1 MDEEPDLAGQLS
13 IDEAKEPD
21 RIKKAVLQGLIE
33 KNVNLSD
40 LELGELLGFKTSS
53 IEEVRKAVRRSQ
65 RDKKGEKCHSW
76 DYVLAFDVGDDELIE
91 PPSELKE
98 AATENGDTHEDW
110 VNGMKRSKYFGQII
124 NEIWGRLENKK
135 EIGGIEI
142 LSPGLKV
149 DGFRSREWPTE
160 TAADGDGVDRSEVT
174 YFLVVGITENALKW
188 WADKRDTDLLID
200 PEGAIKLGRKRGFP
214 LAVNTAMNE
223 EEAAEINDAGEARYP
238 LSMLLWD
245 YMYGEYNQAAD
256 PTVYKHYP
264 RKKGNDELMTV
275 FDEKTRLRIIY
286 ECMISDQNAG
296 GAEIKIE
303 DWIKNKKHPLKAV
316 FALHDADQQQ
326 NFVDNWIK
334 NWKVSSLM
342 QAPLEDIRNYF
353 GEPVA
358 FYFGF
363 LMFYLRWLVAPAAVG
378 LIFFVWQMATLAE
391 GEYTIAVSGIPIM
404 GLFMIFW
411 CVAFV
416 DFWLRQEAR
425 YRHQWGMTKFED
437 KAVARPQFEG
447 EWTINSVTGL
457 RDEEYSFVHRG
468 CKQTCVYWGIT
479 IFMGGCV
486 TLVLLVLMERDA
498 DPNAIDVKV
507 GLGIANSVMIIVFD
521 AIYKKLSE
529 YGNNWENHKTD
540 QDYQNN
546 MIAKSFVFRFVNS
559 FASLFYLAFIRPWT
573 GKYAFYI
580 KYYDDV
586 CDGAADY
593 MSNMFTNYN
602 DGLTNGTLATTY
614 DFDEYADTS
623 CFANCAADPDDCLD
637 TCDAVAH
644 KGDEGSAIWELIY
657 EGYNIV
663 ANSSAQA
670 ESACE
675 YGYSSSSSTA
685 DNVYECTKLCSFDDM
700 LSDRNQ
706 VILFELQI
714 QLITL
719 FLTAIVIQ
727 NTLEVGVPFLKEYI
741 AKKKEEKENG
751 GMVQEKSEAEIQMD
765 KDRYANT
772 IDDMSEMVVQFGYVT
787 LFVMCFPL
795 IPLLAII
802 NNIFELKVDATNLV
816 MSSQRPDPNGSY
828 GLGTWNSVLSLFSI
842 LSVATNAL
850 LITSRTNLLN
860 DLIGSDGE
868 TVKLYFFC
876 GLSVFLS
883 VVVAIEKWV
892 IPDVPDAVEKAEE
905 RQRNVEDYLIK
916 GSALDDADD
925 DEVDVAEEPEEDKD
939 VDEWP
944 FNPHLESLDV
954 NEAMN
959 KVPIKLSGLDPGQ
972 MGV

>member
-1 MDEEPDLAGQLS
+1 
-13 IDEAKEPD
+13 
-21 RIKKAVLQGLIE
+21 
-33 KNVNLSD
+33 
-40 LELGELLGFKTSS
+40 
-53 IEEVRKAVRRSQ
+53 
-65 RDKKGEKCHSW
+65 
-76 DYVLAFDVGDDELIE
+76 
-91 PPSELKE
+91 
-98 AATENGDTHEDW
+98 
-110 VNGMKRSKYFGQII
+110 
-124 NEIWGRLENKK
+124 
-135 EIGGIEI
+135 
-142 LSPGLKV
+142 
-149 DGFRSREWPTE
+149 
-160 TAADGDGVDRSEVT
+160 
-174 YFLVVGITENALKW
+174 
-188 WADKRDTDLLID
+188 
-200 PEGAIKLGRKRGFP
+200 
-214 LAVNTAMNE
+214 
-223 EEAAEINDAGEARYP
+223 
-238 LSMLLWD
+238 
-245 YMYGEYNQAAD
+245 
-256 PTVYKHYP
+256 
-264 RKKGNDELMTV
+264 
-275 FDEKTRLRIIY
+275 
-286 ECMISDQNAG
+286 
-296 GAEIKIE
+296 
-303 DWIKNKKHPLKAV
+303 
-316 FALHDADQQQ
+316 
-326 NFVDNWIK
+326 
-334 NWKVSSLM
+334 
-342 QAPLEDIRNYF
+342 
-353 GEPVA
+353 
-358 FYFGF
+358 
-363 LMFYLRWLVAPAAVG
+363 
-378 LIFFVWQMATLAE
+378 
-391 GEYTIAVSGIPIM
+391 
-404 GLFMIFW
+404 
-411 CVAFV
+411 
-416 DFWLRQEAR
+416 
-425 YRHQWGMTKFED
+425 
-437 KAVARPQFEG
+437 
-447 EWTINSVTGL
+447 
-457 RDEEYSFVHRG
+457 
-468 CKQTCVYWGIT
+468 
-479 IFMGGCV
+479 
-486 TLVLLVLMERDA
+486 LVLLVLMERDE
-498 DPNAIDVKV
+498 DPNATDVKI

-521 AIYKKLSE
+521 AIYKKVSE

-573 GKYAFYI
+573 GAYAFYI

-593 MSNMFTNYN
+593 MSNMFNAYI
-602 DGLTNGTLATTY
+602 DGKTNGTLATTY
-614 DFDEYADTS
+614 DFDAYADTD
-623 CFANCAADPDDCLD
+623 CFADCAADPDDCLD

-644 KGDEGSAIWELIY
+644 AGDEGAAIWELIY

-663 ANSSAQA
+663 ANTSTEA
-670 ESACE
+670 EDVCA
-675 YGYSSSSSTA
+675 YGYSQSSSTA
-685 DNVYECTKLCSFDDM
+685 SNVYECTKLCSFDDM

-727 NTLEVGVPFLKEYI
+727 NTMEVGIPFLKEYI
-741 AKKKEEKENG
+741 MKKKEERENG
-751 GMVQEKSEAEIQMD
+751 GVVVEKSEAEIQMD

-925 DEVDVAEEPEEDKD
+925 DGDDGADDQEEDKD
-939 VDEWP
+939 VGEWP
-944 FNPHLESLDV
+944 FNPHLGGLDV
-954 NEAMN
+954 IEETR
-959 KVPIKLSGLDPGQ
+959 KVPIKLSGMDPDQ